1 MEMVEYLV
9 SNWAVLA
16 SILFSVHALAVLIV
30 NLTPT
35 PGKYAG
41 VLATVY
47 TGIELVAGLV
57 TKEAKDTGDAAND
70 SGVSR

>member
-1 MEMVEYLV
+1 MVDYLV

-16 SILFSVHALAVLIV
+16 SILFSIHALAVLVV

-35 PGKYAG
+35 PSKYAG

-47 TGIELVAGLV
+47 TAIELVAGLV
-57 TKEAKDTGDAAND
+57 TKEAKDTGDAESN
-70 SGVSR
+70 SGVSQ